1 MDSEGFHQA
10 SKRRICLDSV
20 EDVETPVKVFT
31 DVVLV
36 FPEVNVDS
44 AKDDTGCYVST
55 GVQRKYTLILQR
67 EKLSHLWNPDKKSQ
81 VRRW

>member
-1 MDSEGFHQA
+1 MDSEGFHQT

-44 AKDDTGCYVST
+44 AKDDTGCYVSMSVS
-55 GVQRKYTLILQR
+55 GEQTLALQ
-67 EKLSHLWNPDKKSQ
+67 
-81 VRRW
+81 

>member
-36 FPEVNVDS
+36 FSEVNVDS

-55 GVQRKYTLILQR
+55 GVQRKYTLIL
-67 EKLSHLWNPDKKSQ
+67 
-81 VRRW
+81 